1 MKHNTLLLIKPNAT
15 AKNKIGA
22 IIKMVEEHGF
32 IVENLKMFRMD
43 ATLANEFYAE
53 HVGKSFFEELMGF
66 MLSGPI
72 VAVVLH
78 RDNAVTFLRE
88 LIGNTMFGKANPG
101 TIRHLFADSSTQ
113 NAVHASDAI
122 ERAKVEIGLIFPEW
136 KQ

>member
-1 MKHNTLLLIKPNAT
+1 MEHNTLLLIKPNAT

-32 IVENLKMFRMD
+32 TVENLKMFRMD
-43 ATLANEFYAE
+43 ETLANEFYAE

-72 VAVVLH
+72 VGVVL
-78 RDNAVTFLRE
+78 RRENAVPFLRD
-88 LIGNTMFGKANPG
+88 LIGNTIKDKAMPG
-101 TIRHLFADSSTQ
+101 TIRFLYADSSTQ

-122 ERAKVEIGLIFPEW
+122 ERAKIEIDLIFPEW
-136 KQ
+136 KY